1 MSNRKVYDDFSRK
14 SLKEMASSISDM
26 TYSYNNTVVPKE
38 HYVKVLSTEL
48 EELMSNDI
56 TIELNLLEPYLKI
69 FSDLKKENP
78 KYFFKALLLLEKGI
92 KLSNIQSVQ
101 IDALE
106 HCWNIYDSSKP
117 KDKKLI
123 NDRILDEFND
133 IETNGLNILD
143 NDNAEFIA

>member
-1 MSNRKVYDDFSRK
+1 
-14 SLKEMASSISDM
+14 
-26 TYSYNNTVVPKE
+26 
-38 HYVKVLSTEL
+38 
-48 EELMSNDI
+48 MSNDV

-69 FSDLKKENP
+69 FNDLKKENP

-106 HCWNIYDSSKP
+106 HCWNVYESCKP
-117 KDKKLI
+117 RDKKLL
-123 NDRILDEFND
+123 NGKILDEFND

>member
-1 MSNRKVYDDFSRK
+1 MNVIPPNFDQ
-14 SLKEMASSISDM
+14 L
-26 TYSYNNTVVPKE
+26 NNKKRWYFFKIPPKIFIP
-38 HYVKVLSTEL
+38 VKVLSTEL
-48 EELMSNDI
+48 EELMSNDV

-69 FSDLKKENP
+69 FNDLKKENP

-106 HCWNIYDSSKP
+106 HCWNVYESCKP
-117 KDKKLI
+117 RDKKLL
-123 NDRILDEFND
+123 NSKILDEFND